1 MGLFAK
7 VFGSKKTPIAR
18 VRNYFKMLDGYTPVY
33 TNYNG
38 GIYEMMQT
46 KAIVNTIATDCGK
59 AVPQLA
65 KSNKKLEYMLRHKPN
80 PYMSTPDFIERV
92 VTNYLCDNNSFIIP
106 ILDEYDRVVGLFPI
120 QYSQVSAL
128 EAGGEMYLE
137 YSFMNGDKAVI
148 EYSRVGHLRR
158 MQYKNDLFGD
168 SNSAIDQTLNIIHA
182 QNQASE
188 NILKQNGVVRFM
200 AQLNEQLISK
210 EDFEEERNMFTDLNL
225 TANNNGMMLYDSRY
239 KDIKQIESKAI
250 YLDET
255 QQKMI
260 DDNLK
265 NYFGVSANVV
275 QHKFQNDY
283 EWNSYYEGILEPII
297 IKLSEAIT
305 SMIYTPSQIMAG
317 NCVTYTTNRMQYMSN
332 ETKLNFSSQMF
343 DRGVI
348 CGNDVCDVWNL
359 PYYEGGEKHFIRKE
373 YAEINKL
380 GEDQNIESNPNE
392 LDGNDGNDGT
402 KEGEGNADQE

>member
-1 MGLFAK
+1 
-7 VFGSKKTPIAR
+7 
-18 VRNYFKMLDGYTPVY
+18 
-33 TNYNG
+33 
-38 GIYEMMQT
+38 
-46 KAIVNTIATDCGK
+46 
-59 AVPQLA
+59 
-65 KSNKKLEYMLRHKPN
+65 
-80 PYMSTPDFIERV
+80 
-92 VTNYLCDNNSFIIP
+92 
-106 ILDEYDRVVGLFPI
+106 
-120 QYSQVSAL
+120 
-128 EAGGEMYLE
+128 
-137 YSFMNGDKAVI
+137 
-148 EYSRVGHLRR
+148 
-158 MQYKNDLFGD
+158 
-168 SNSAIDQTLNIIHA
+168 
-182 QNQASE
+182 
-188 NILKQNGVVRFM
+188 M

-210 EDFEEERNMFTDLNL
+210 EDFEEERNMFTELNL
-225 TANNNGMMLYDSRY
+225 SANNNGMMLYDSRY

-265 NYFGVSANVV
+265 NYFGVSSNVV

-317 NCVTYTTNRMQYMSN
+317 NMVTYTTNRMQYMSN

-380 GEDQNIESNPNE
+380 GEDQNIESNPNGT
-392 LDGNDGNDGT
+392 DANDGT
-402 KEGEGNADQE
+402 KEGEVNANQE

>member
-1 MGLFAK
+1 M
-7 VFGSKKTPIAR
+7 
-18 VRNYFKMLDGYTPVY
+18 
-33 TNYNG
+33 
-38 GIYEMMQT
+38 
-46 KAIVNTIATDCGK
+46 
-59 AVPQLA
+59 
-65 KSNKKLEYMLRHKPN
+65 H
-80 PYMSTPDFIERV
+80 
-92 VTNYLCDNNSFIIP
+92 
-106 ILDEYDRVVGLFPI
+106 
-120 QYSQVSAL
+120 
-128 EAGGEMYLE
+128 
-137 YSFMNGDKAVI
+137 
-148 EYSRVGHLRR
+148 
-158 MQYKNDLFGD
+158 
-168 SNSAIDQTLNIIHA
+168 
-182 QNQASE
+182 
-188 NILKQNGVVRFM
+188 
-200 AQLNEQLISK
+200 
-210 EDFEEERNMFTDLNL
+210 
-225 TANNNGMMLYDSRY
+225 
-239 KDIKQIESKAI
+239 
-250 YLDET
+250 
-255 QQKMI
+255 
-260 DDNLK
+260 DDNPK
-265 NYFGVSANVV
+265 NYIGVSSNVV

-392 LDGNDGNDGT
+392 PDGKDGNDGM

>member
-1 MGLFAK
+1 M
-7 VFGSKKTPIAR
+7 
-18 VRNYFKMLDGYTPVY
+18 
-33 TNYNG
+33 
-38 GIYEMMQT
+38 
-46 KAIVNTIATDCGK
+46 IVPSGNKFCNFFNTD
-59 AVPQLA
+59 
-65 KSNKKLEYMLRHKPN
+65 
-80 PYMSTPDFIERV
+80 PD
-92 VTNYLCDNNSFIIP
+92 YCIP
-106 ILDEYDRVVGLFPI
+106 
-120 QYSQVSAL
+120 
-128 EAGGEMYLE
+128 
-137 YSFMNGDKAVI
+137 
-148 EYSRVGHLRR
+148 
-158 MQYKNDLFGD
+158 
-168 SNSAIDQTLNIIHA
+168 
-182 QNQASE
+182 
-188 NILKQNGVVRFM
+188 
-200 AQLNEQLISK
+200 
-210 EDFEEERNMFTDLNL
+210 
-225 TANNNGMMLYDSRY
+225 Y

-265 NYFGVSANVV
+265 NYFGVSSNVV

-359 PYYEGGEKHFIRKE
+359 PYYECGEKHFIRKE
-373 YAEINKL
+373 YAQIDQL
-380 GEDQNIESNPNE
+380 GNEQIEDTTEDDAEPSD
-392 LDGNDGNDGT
+392 DGLEEGGT
-402 KEGEGNADQE
+402 NANQEQ